1 MSDLPITQLSGLQ
14 INNTGRYSRLSVP
27 SMTTTQRDAL
37 IDITDGIVIYNIADA
52 VFNFRQN
59 GAWVTLGGG
68 GGGGVTSVASGGA
81 LTTDQIG
88 NRPITGVGTIS
99 LAAKDPEPSGN
110 FIAATITVDQ
120 YGLITD
126 ATENINL
133 VDGPLESVDSRIA
146 IFDGTSGKLLKDSG
160 VPIAPALQRLQDNQ
174 TLNTTL
180 YQISNLGALQFG
192 NSTGTGVTG
201 AILVDSLT
209 PVTFHTQGVG
219 VNAQVCSVFNG
230 ELGGES
236 TSPSAI
242 LELNTTTGALLLSRV
257 TTLQMNALDTPTPGM
272 IVYNTDTSEL
282 YFYTNSWNPITSGGG
297 GVVGPSTSVQN
308 SIAVWGD
315 TTGSTLSGSKVSI
328 TQSSYFPEINIHGD
342 GNAAINISSGSWNS
356 SRISLTTPFADSP
369 YIQLIYNYANVPSPK
384 WLKLTC
390 SQTMTDNVTLTFPPA
405 LPTTTDQ
412 VLTSDINGNLSWV
425 TVGAGLT
432 GSSITGVEAKTYN
445 FNATSA
451 GHVTSIK
458 VDAQG
463 RITDIAV
470 YD

>member
-27 SMTTTQRDAL
+27 SMTTTQRDEL
-37 IDITDGIVIYNIADA
+37 INITDGIVIYNITDT

-59 GAWVTLGGG
+59 GAWATLGGG
-68 GGGGVTSVASGGA
+68 GGGGVTSVAAGGGV
-81 LTTDQIG
+81 TTDQIG

-99 LAAKDPEPSGN
+99 LAAKHPDPSGN

-160 VPIAPALQRLQDNQ
+160 VPIAPVIQRLQDNQ
-174 TLNTTL
+174 TLNATL

-192 NSTGTGVTG
+192 NSTGSGVTG

-242 LELNTTTGALLLSRV
+242 VELNTTTGALLLSRV
-257 TTLQMNALDTPTPGM
+257 TTLQMNALDTPKAGM
-272 IVYNTDTSEL
+272 IVYNTDASEL

-297 GVVGPSTSVQN
+297 VIGPSTSVQN

-315 TTGSTLSGSKVSI
+315 TTGTTLSGSKVSI

-390 SQTMTDNVTLTFPPA
+390 SQSMTDNVTLTFPSA
-405 LPTTTDQ
+405 LPTTTGQ

-432 GSSITGVEAKTYN
+432 GSPITGVEAKTYN